1 MQAARGTPLTEGQ
14 PAEPGPSR
22 PRSRLLL
29 FVVVALTAY
38 AIDVATKIVAVASI
52 EPGERIEVL
61 GPVLSLTMVRNP
73 GAAFSSATG
82 LTIGLTMLS
91 ICVLAAVLW
100 FARRIASPLWAVG
113 LGALAGGV
121 GGNLT
126 DRLLRS
132 PGPFEG
138 HVVDFLALPNWPVF
152 NFADIFINVAA
163 VTIVLQS
170 LRGVRLDGTRER
182 DHQEPG
188 TEEPAAPGEPAGTA
202 DEGAES

>member
-1 MQAARGTPLTEGQ
+1 M
-14 PAEPGPSR
+14 
-22 PRSRLLL
+22 LL
-29 FVVVALTAY
+29 FALIAITAY
-38 AIDVATKIVAVASI
+38 AIDVVTKIVAVAEI
-52 EPGERIEVL
+52 EPGQRIEVL

-73 GAAFSSATG
+73 GAAFSTGTG
-82 LTIGLTMLS
+82 LTIGLSVLS

-100 FARRIASPLWAVG
+100 FARRIGSPLWALG

-132 PGPFEG
+132 PGPLEG

-163 VTIVLQS
+163 VTIVVQS
-170 LRGVRLDGTRER
+170 LRGVRLDGTRDRE
-182 DHQEPG
+182 H
-188 TEEPAAPGEPAGTA
+188 EEPEDQQTREDAE
-202 DEGAES
+202 AES